1 MTDSWNSQIE
11 NRNFLS
17 PLGFKMVMPKFPKV
31 VYFSQSAAIPAISIT
46 QPMQSTRYGRQLP
59 LEGTFQ
65 YEDFEMSFIVDE
77 DMENYLLLHNWL
89 RALGVPEKSKERTDF
104 MAFMKSRFQYD
115 AKDWDLISA
124 DASLTVLN
132 SNFNANFN
140 VVFKGLF
147 PVSLSGLDF
156 NATID
161 GTQYATANATFKYI
175 LYEIQ
180 SGETNVRSSSLE

>member
-1 MTDSWNSQIE
+1 MTTWNKQIE

-17 PLGFKMVMPKFPKV
+17 PIGFKMVMPKFPKV
-31 VYFSQSAAIPAISIT
+31 VYFSQSAAIPAITIT

-65 YEDFEMSFIVDE
+65 YEDFEMSFIIDE

-89 RALGVPEKSKERTDF
+89 RALGVPEKGAERTEFIKFIKD
-104 MAFMKSRFQYD
+104 RFNSD
-115 AKDWDLISA
+115 GKDWDLISA
-124 DASLTVLN
+124 DASMTVLN

-147 PVSLSGLDF
+147 PVSLQGLDF

-161 GTQYATANATFKYI
+161 GTQYATATATFKYL

-180 SGETNVRSSSLE
+180 SGETNVRSASYE